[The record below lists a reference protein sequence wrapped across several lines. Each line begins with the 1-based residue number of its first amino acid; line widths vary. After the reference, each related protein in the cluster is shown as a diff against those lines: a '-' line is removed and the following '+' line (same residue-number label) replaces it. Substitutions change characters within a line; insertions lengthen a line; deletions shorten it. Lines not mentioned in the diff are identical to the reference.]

1 MKDLILNVARSLLA
15 IAAALDWLP
24 PLLIRLF
31 VGYFF
36 FRSGLGKAQNLGK
49 FTQDF
54 AGWGIPFPAFN
65 AVLSA
70 YTECI
75 GGFLI
80 MIGLATRLVSIAMI
94 INMIVAITVV
104 KLKEVHSLTDFA
116 NLDEPLY
123 ALSFFWLLI
132 SGPGCVSLDYLI
144 ALAVGL

>member
-1 MKDLILNVARSLLA
+1 MKEPILSLARGLLA
-15 IAAALDWLP
+15 VAASLDWLP

-36 FRSGLGKAQNLGK
+36 FRSGLGKAQNLAK

-75 GGFLI
+75 GGALI
-80 MIGLATRLVSIAMI
+80 LVGLATRLVSIAMI

-104 KLKEVHSLTDFA
+104 KFKEVHSLTDFV

-123 ALSFFWLLI
+123 GLSFFWLMI

-144 ALAVGL
+144 ARAVGL

>member
-1 MKDLILNVARSLLA
+1 MKDPILNVARSLLA

>member
-1 MKDLILNVARSLLA
+1 MKKLIVTVARSLLA
-15 IAAALDWLP
+15 IAGSLEWLP

-31 VGYFF
+31 IGYFF

-54 AGWGIPFPAFN
+54 VGWGIPFPAFN

-75 GGFLI
+75 GGALI
-80 MIGLATRLVSIAMI
+80 MAGLLTRLVSIAMI
-94 INMIVAITVV
+94 INMMVAITVV
-104 KLKEVHSLTDFA
+104 KFKEVHSLTDFA

-123 ALSFFWLLI
+123 ALSFFWLL
-132 SGPGCVSLDYLI
+132 
-144 ALAVGL
+144 